1 MIKSGTR
8 KRQQGATKV
17 NAVIKKLMEKGYV
30 EKIHGV
36 EFLKNIGGNNY
47 VKQIND
53 SAIKYKI
60 TAAGMRQARN
70 AVMLKE

>member
-1 MIKSGTR
+1 M
-8 KRQQGATKV
+8 
-17 NAVIKKLMEKGYV
+17 
-30 EKIHGV
+30 
-36 EFLKNIGGNNY
+36 EFLKSIGGNNFIQ
-47 VKQIND
+47 QIND

>member
-1 MIKSGTR
+1 MK
-8 KRQQGATKV
+8 
-17 NAVIKKLMEKGYV
+17 KGYV

-36 EFLKNIGGNNY
+36 EFLKSIGGNNF
-47 VKQIND
+47 VQQIND

-70 AVMLKE
+70 AIMLKE